1 MKSLLDKA
9 IETKELNGELI
20 LHSQAILRGCDNV
33 LSMTV
38 SDCKVPTRLKI
49 LRNTYTSYL
58 RTVK

>member
-20 LHSQAILRGCDNV
+20 LHSQAILRGCDKV
-33 LSMTV
+33 ISLTV

-49 LRNTYTSYL
+49 LRNTYASYL
-58 RTVK
+58 KTKK

>member
-20 LHSQAILRGCDNV
+20 LHSQTILRGCDNV

-38 SDCKVPTRLKI
+38 SDCEVPTRLKI
-49 LRNTYTSYL
+49 VRNSYASYL
-58 RTVK
+58 KTKK